1 MDLLILNVVLLCFFD
16 DFFPLLQV
24 MVIAGQLLEDAIIY
38 KIKIGRHMPVGE
50 FFS

>member
-1 MDLLILNVVLLCFFD
+1 MDLFILNIVLLHFFD

-24 MVIAGQLLEDAIIY
+24 MVIAGQLLEDAITD
-38 KIKIGRHMPVGE
+38 KIKVGHHLPIGD